1 MSTGIASEPV
11 KGSTHYPVPIVTAWP
26 RILVG
31 HRHRLAGDDAGDIAA
46 LVIAGGS

>member
-26 RILVG
+26 QILWVTG
-31 HRHRLAGDDAGDIAA
+31 TVLLVTM
-46 LVIAGGS
+46 LVISPRW